1 MQPLKGLDSRK
12 STPVDRLDVPD
23 GNGSHNST
31 KTITEQTDRN
41 GAEDDSDGTKGHI
54 VEEVLRRK
62 HLRGCRGIGSRCGCD
77 SANSVLL
84 QSPRSRIH
92 KLYPPNMPWKL
103 SLTTLLPPTSLK
115 LITPGEEPGPGIADK
130 VSDQD
135 DESALNGDGSR
146 FKLWTGVSR
155 VSTHLHDG

>member
-1 MQPLKGLDSRK
+1 
-12 STPVDRLDVPD
+12 
-23 GNGSHNST
+23 
-31 KTITEQTDRN
+31 
-41 GAEDDSDGTKGHI
+41 
-54 VEEVLRRK
+54 
-62 HLRGCRGIGSRCGCD
+62 
-77 SANSVLL
+77 
-84 QSPRSRIH
+84 
-92 KLYPPNMPWKL
+92 MPWKL